1 MKHIGI
7 VGSGIA
13 GLQLGLYLQM
23 HGIGVTIYC
32 ESTPDQIRASRISNF
47 VVRFERTRER
57 ERMLGVNHWDF
68 SDFGIFGVNMHIGI
82 DPPIVWG
89 GSFKRAGSGVDM
101 RIYQST
107 LLEDFAARG
116 GKVSF
121 GALEAKDLKLLSE
134 RHDLM
139 VIASGRGSVPEMF
152 PRDPARSPNAHPQR
166 LLTGAFFNGLD
177 FPDPLGVIYT
187 ISPGNGEIFQAP
199 FTTFSGQVNAILF
212 EGIPGQAFDGLT
224 RMRYEDDPKKFEA
237 TALDLLRQHAPPIYE
252 RVDPDKFSVLRPQ
265 DVIQGAVTPT
275 VRHGYAMIAHGK
287 YAMALGDLH
296 ILNDPI
302 IAQGGNNASRCAWL
316 LGEALLEARQL
327 DEDFCRETE
336 AKLWEAGRAA
346 TEWTNMTLLPP
357 PAYLIELFVAAA
369 QNRALADELIENF
382 DAPERN
388 WEIFGTRQGAAAFL
402 ARHKQATNS

>member
-13 GLQLGLYLQM
+13 GLQLGLFLQM
-23 HGIGVTIYC
+23 NGVGATIYC

-47 VVRFERTRER
+47 VIRFEGTRER
-57 ERMLGVNHWDF
+57 ERRLGLNHWEF
-68 SDFGIFGVNMHIGI
+68 PDFGIFGVTMHVGI
-82 DPPIVWG
+82 DPPIVWS
-89 GSFKRAGSGVDM
+89 GSFKRPGSGVDM

-107 LLEDFAARG
+107 LLENFAARG
-116 GKVSF
+116 GKVIF
-121 GALEAKDLKLLSE
+121 GALEAKDITRLSE
-134 RHDLM
+134 WHDLM

-152 PRDPARSPNAHPQR
+152 PRDPARSPHPHPLR
-166 LLTGAFFNGLD
+166 LLTGAFFKGLAS
-177 FPDPLGVIYT
+177 PDPLGVIYN

-199 FTTFSGQVNAILF
+199 FTTFSGPVNAILF
-212 EGIPGQAFDGLT
+212 EGIPGQAFDVLT
-224 RMRYEDDPKKFEA
+224 RMRFEDDPKKFEA
-237 TALDLLRQHAPPIYE
+237 TALDLLCRYAPPIYE
-252 RVDPDKFSVLRPQ
+252 RVDPKEFNVLRPQ

-275 VRHGYAMIAHGK
+275 VRRGSAMLANGK

-296 ILNDPI
+296 IVNDPI

-316 LGEALLEARQL
+316 LGEALLEARRL
-327 DEDFCRETE
+327 DEDFCHETE

-357 PAYLIELFVAAA
+357 PAYLLDLFAAAA
-369 QNRALADELIENF
+369 QNQTLADELIENF
-382 DAPERN
+382 NAPERN
-388 WEIFGTRQGAAAFL
+388 WEIFGTQQGAAAFL